1 MKTVPAKTMFYL
13 ILKFALTAAVIV
25 AVSEV
30 AKRSSLFGAL
40 IASLPLTSLLA
51 IIWLYLDTG
60 SIEKVSALT
69 SSILWLVLPSLL
81 FFVVFPW
88 LLRHGL
94 AFWWALFV
102 SCLFTTAGYGLTMYL
117 LGRITKGVP

>member
-1 MKTVPAKTMFYL
+1 MLYL
-13 ILKFALTAAVIV
+13 VLKFILSAAVVV

-51 IIWLYLDTG
+51 VIWLYLDTG
-60 SIEKVSALT
+60 SVEKVSALT

-81 FFVVFPW
+81 FFVVLPW
-88 LLRHGL
+88 LLRHDFN
-94 AFWWALFV
+94 FWWALLIA
-102 SCLFTTAGYGLTMYL
+102 CLCTAAGYGLTTYL
-117 LGRITKGVP
+117 VGKLTKSGT

>member
-1 MKTVPAKTMFYL
+1 MLYL
-13 ILKFALTAAVIV
+13 ILKFALTAAIVV

-60 SIEKVSALT
+60 SIEKVSVLT

-94 AFWWALFV
+94 AFWWALLV
-102 SCLFTTAGYGLTMYL
+102 SCLFTAAGYGLTTYL
-117 LGRITKGVP
+117 LGKITKGVP

>member
-1 MKTVPAKTMFYL
+1 MFYL
-13 ILKFALTAAVIV
+13 VLKFVLSAAVIV
-25 AVSEV
+25 AVGEV

-60 SIEKVSALT
+60 CVERVNALT

-81 FFVVFPW
+81 FFLVLPW
-88 LLRHGL
+88 LLRNGL
-94 AFWWALFV
+94 NFWWALFV
-102 SCLFTTAGYGLTMYL
+102 SCLFTAAGYVVTTYL
-117 LGRITKGVP
+117 VGKITKDM